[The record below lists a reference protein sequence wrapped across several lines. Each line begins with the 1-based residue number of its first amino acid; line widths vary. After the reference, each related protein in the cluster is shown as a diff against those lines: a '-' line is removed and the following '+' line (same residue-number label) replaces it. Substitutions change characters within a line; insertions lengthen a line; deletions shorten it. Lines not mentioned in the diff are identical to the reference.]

1 MSPSSQKIFAALVDK
16 PKSTKKW
23 MFIPLSLVLHGIV
36 IAGLIVFPL
45 LSADADLPPVKITQI
60 FLTAPA
66 PPSIPPPP
74 AAPKGGG
81 RRGRERAE
89 EKAETPKP
97 IDPGRLVQPVAI
109 PEDVEE
115 EDIGMLGGIGFEG
128 GIPGG
133 IEGGVEGG
141 VPGGVPGSVLIGKGE
156 QDFKEL
162 RITTVQKPRLIKRI
176 DPTYPAIALKAHIQ
190 GQVIVEATT
199 DIYGKV
205 VKTRVIGGNPL
216 LTKAAVDAVRQ
227 WVYEPYMISGM
238 PRPVVFTVTVTF
250 TLQR

>member
-1 MSPSSQKIFAALVDK
+1 MSPSSRKIFAALVDK

-23 MFIPLSLVLHGIV
+23 MFIPLSLVFHGIV
-36 IAGLIVFPL
+36 IAGLIVVPL
-45 LSADADLPPVKITQI
+45 LSVDAELPPVKITQV
-60 FLTAPA
+60 FLTSPA

-81 RRGRERAE
+81 RKGSKRAE

-97 IDPGRLVQPVAI
+97 IDPGRLVQPVEI
-109 PEDVEE
+109 PEEIED
-115 EDIGMLGGIGFEG
+115 EDIGMLGGMEG

-141 VPGGVPGSVLIGKGE
+141 VPGGVPGSVLLGKGE

-162 RITTVQKPRLIKRI
+162 RITTVQKPKLIKRVE
-176 DPTYPAIALKAHIQ
+176 PTYPAIALKAHIQ
-190 GQVIVEATT
+190 GRVIVEATT

-205 VKTRVIGGNPL
+205 IKTRVIGGNPL

-227 WVYEPYMISGM
+227 WIYEPYMISGM